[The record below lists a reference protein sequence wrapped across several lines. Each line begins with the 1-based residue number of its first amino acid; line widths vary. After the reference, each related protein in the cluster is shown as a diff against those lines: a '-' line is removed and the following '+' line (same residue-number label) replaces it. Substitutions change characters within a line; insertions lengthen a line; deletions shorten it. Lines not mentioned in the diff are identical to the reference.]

1 MAFRYKFAAKSLYM
15 AFRSKFAAKSLFY
28 MAFSTNLRLRVGAQA
43 NISKDNA
50 SPFPHSIEV
59 AKFASVKN

>member
-1 MAFRYKFAAKSLYM
+1 MVAKSLYM
-15 AFRSKFAAKSLFY
+15 EFRSKFAAKSLY